1 MTGLL
6 NKTHRHNVCGQEVW
20 LLPDRDAEKADF
32 DTIRNRVQ
40 NDSVPGIVNNDAFAD
55 LTNGIVERRFP
66 INEERPVL
74 LISAHGIIKD
84 IRAKVSRAEAIY
96 DEDFTLDVRTFD
108 PETGNSACQDGSNLD
123 AQSAIAAEHGVHDGR
138 MFVKPRFAVRGIDH
152 QTLTAV
158 EDAEDG
164 VDEIIPLFSGIVV
177 KGRAGRA
184 ETFIFKISHANHQ
197 RLKTAVCKVTFKV
210 LVSLCLYLSLIISY
224 LR

>member
-1 MTGLL
+1 MNDGA
-6 NKTHRHNVCGQEVW
+6 V
-20 LLPDRDAEKADF
+20 ADLV
-32 DTIRNRVQ
+32 D
-40 NDSVPGIVNNDAFAD
+40 GIVK
-55 LTNGIVERRFP
+55 RRSP
-66 INEERPVL
+66 VNEKLPVL
-74 LISAHGIIKD
+74 SASARRVVEDVFAEVG
-84 IRAKVSRAEAIY
+84 RAEAVN
-96 DEDFTLDVRTFD
+96 ETDFADSILVRRVEL
-108 PETGNSACQDGSNLD
+108 ETGNSARQDGGNLD
-123 AQSAIAAEHGVHDGR
+123 TQRAITTEHGVHDGR

-164 VDEIIPLFSGIVV
+164 VNEIIPLFSGIVV

-210 LVSLCLYLSLIISY
+210 LVSLCLYLRLIISY